1 MKKKTLALLLSMGMA
16 VSSLAGC
23 GGGGGSSTDTTA
35 AGGGADATTAAQ
47 AGGGEST
54 TAAAAGGE
62 SAAAAG
68 EKITLKFTWWGSQSR
83 HDYTQKILDAY
94 TAEHPEITFEA
105 VPAGWDGYFDKL
117 STEAASGSMP
127 DIVQMDYLYISTY
140 AKNNSL
146 ADLQGYM
153 DDGTID
159 VSGIDEALLNSA
171 KVNGKMAGLVLSTS
185 LMTFP
190 YNPEVLAKA
199 SLEAPKEGWTWEDF
213 TAMCQ
218 QLKDAGVADAAVID
232 PAIDTNLFNYWVRQH
247 GDKLFSDDQKSIG
260 YQDDKLMAD
269 FIQMFKEAMD
279 KDLVPTPDEMAQIQ
293 TLGLEAGPVVTG
305 NGAFTQNWNNYS
317 TLVSAAND
325 KIKMAT
331 PPTIGA
337 EDQKGLWMKPGM
349 FLSIAETS
357 PHKKEAAEFINWFL
371 NSETANDIMMAER
384 GTPSSS
390 IARDYLTGSGKMA
403 SQQEDMFAYVDLA
416 AKMAG
421 ETPAPDPTGMSE
433 VNKAFADAC
442 NAAFYEQM
450 SPEEA
455 AASFRK
461 KADEI
466 LSRNNG

>member
-1 MKKKTLALLLSMGMA
+1 MKKRTMALLLSMGMA
-16 VSSLAGC
+16 MSSLTGC
-23 GGGGGSSTDTTA
+23 GGSGDAGSSAAADGSTAAPSGTTA
-35 AGGGADATTAAQ
+35 AGNAQDAGSNGDA
-47 AGGGEST
+47 
-54 TAAAAGGE
+54 
-62 SAAAAG
+62 
-68 EKITLKFTWWGSQSR
+68 ITLKFTWWGSQSR

-94 TAEHPEITFEA
+94 TAEHPNVTFEA

-140 AKNNSL
+140 AKNNSI
-146 ADLQGYM
+146 ADLQPYI

-171 KVNGKMAGLVLSTS
+171 KINGKMSGLVLSTS
-185 LMTFP
+185 LVTFP
-190 YNPEVLAKA
+190 YNPEVLQAA
-199 SLEAPKEGWTWEDF
+199 GVEAPEAGWTWDDF
-213 TAMCQ
+213 IAMNQ
-218 QLKDAGVADAAVID
+218 KLKEGGVTDAAVIN
-232 PAIDTNLFNYWVRQH
+232 PSLDTNLYNYWVRQH
-247 GDKLFSDDQKSIG
+247 GEQLFSDDQKSIG
-260 YQDDKLMAD
+260 YADDQLMAD
-269 FIQMFKEAMD
+269 YIKLFKDAMD
-279 KDLVPTPDEMAQIQ
+279 QDLVPTPDEMEQIE

-305 NGAFTQNWNNYS
+305 EGAFTQNWNNYS
-317 TLVSAAND
+317 TLVSGTND
-325 KIKMAT
+325 KIKMVT

-337 EDQKGLWMKPGM
+337 EDKKGLWMKPGM

-371 NSETANDIMMAER
+371 NSEASNDIMMAER

-390 IARDYLTGSGKMA
+390 TARDYLTGSGKMA
-403 SQQEDMFAYVDLA
+403 PQQQDMFAYVDTA
-416 AKMAG
+416 SAMAG

-450 SPEEA
+450 SPEDA

-466 LSRNNG
+466 LARNN

>member
-1 MKKKTLALLLSMGMA
+1 MKKRTMALLLSMGMA
-16 VSSLAGC
+16 ASLLSGC
-23 GGGGGSSTDTTA
+23 GGGSSDSGSTA
-35 AGGGADATTAAQ
+35 AGGDAGGAAQ
-47 AGGGEST
+47 A
-54 TAAAAGGE
+54 
-62 SAAAAG
+62 AG
-68 EKITLKFTWWGSQSR
+68 EAGAATEAAKGGNGDGVTLKFTWWGSQSR

-140 AKNNSL
+140 AKNNSI
-146 ADLQGYM
+146 ADLQPYI
-153 DDGTID
+153 DDKTID

-171 KVNGKMAGLVLSTS
+171 KIDGKMAGLVLSTS
-185 LMTFP
+185 LVTFP
-190 YNPEVLAKA
+190 YNPDVLKNAGAAEPDA
-199 SLEAPKEGWTWEDF
+199 SWTWDDF
-213 TAMCQ
+213 IALNQ
-218 QLKDAGVADAAVID
+218 KLKEAGVTDAAVIN
-232 PAIDTNLFNYWVRQH
+232 PTLDTNLFHYWVRQH
-247 GDKLFSDDQKSIG
+247 GGKLFADDQKSLG
-260 YQDDKLMAD
+260 YADDQILVDYIKL
-269 FIQMFKEAMD
+269 FKDAMD
-279 KDLVPTPDEMAQIQ
+279 QDLVPTPDEMGQID

-305 NGAFTQNWNNYS
+305 DGAFTQNWNNYS
-317 TLVSAAND
+317 TLVAKAND
-325 KIKMAT
+325 KIKMVT

-390 IARDYLTGSGKMA
+390 AARDYLSGSGKMA
-403 SQQEDMFAYVDLA
+403 PQQEDMFAYVDMA
-416 AKMAG
+416 AGMAG

-442 NAAFYEQM
+442 NAAFYDQM
-450 SPEEA
+450 SPEDA

-466 LSRNNG
+466 LARNN